1 MNNLNILNNSTD
13 CNNQIFIP
21 HMCAYTIRVD
31 RWFVIIIYIC
41 TYIIIY
47 FTTYAPVKYCT
58 LIMCNPKLHE
68 GNLNFWFSTQKQR
81 LNSLSFKSSI
91 SGSWLI
97 FLIAENC
104 STLSQFPALV
114 LFDTF
119 TVMNN
124 AYVSHLSWSSSLN
137 LGITNIRFVRY
148 TVVGCFIDGRCI
160 SRSQQL
166 HSVVGCF
173 IAHRVF
179 YA

>member
-104 STLSQFPALV
+104 STLSQCPALV

-119 TVMNN
+119 TVMIKFFEFGYNQHKIRQIH
-124 AYVSHLSWSSSLN
+124 SCWLFHRWSMHFKKSSVTQCCWL
-137 LGITNIRFVRY
+137 F
-148 TVVGCFIDGRCI
+148 
-160 SRSQQL
+160 
-166 HSVVGCF
+166 HS
-173 IAHRVF
+173 A
-179 YA
+179 